1 MVGSTTSKGR
11 VVVADD
17 HPVVR
22 DGIVALLGAGGF
34 DVVGEAEDSERAIAV
49 CEVRRPE
56 LLLLDYELP
65 PGDAPTVI
73 RALRGRQ
80 PTLRIL
86 VFTAF
91 HDVERARTA
100 LDAGADGFV
109 TKGLRGAALIDSLDR
124 VLAGERV
131 VAAEI
136 EMLLGEAPEQARQPS
151 ERQRAVVEAVARGA
165 TNREIAEELG
175 ITERTVKYHLRRCS
189 TASAYR
195 IGRRRWRERPRRA
208 GCVGSDLG
216 GPTGEK

>member
-175 ITERTVKYHLRRCS
+175 ITERTVKYHLRAVFDRLGVS
-189 TASAYR
+189 NRAEAVAR
-195 IGRRRWRERPRRA
+195 AAVAGWLRRE
-208 GCVGSDLG
+208 
-216 GPTGEK
+216 

>member
-1 MVGSTTSKGR
+1 MVGSVTSKGR

-22 DGIVALLGAGGF
+22 DGIVALLDAGGF

-73 RALRGRQ
+73 RALQERL
-80 PTLRIL
+80 PELHIL

-91 HDVERARTA
+91 HDVERARTV

-109 TKGLRGAALIDSLDR
+109 TKGLRGAALIDALNR

-131 VAAEI
+131 VAPEI
-136 EMLLGEAPEQARQPS
+136 ELRLGEVPEQDRPPS
-151 ERQRAVVEAVARGA
+151 ERQRAVVEAVARGG

-175 ITERTVKYHLRRCS
+175 ITERTVKYHLRAVFDRLGVS
-189 TASAYR
+189 NRAEAVAR
-195 IGRRRWRERPRRA
+195 AAEAGWLRRE
-208 GCVGSDLG
+208 
-216 GPTGEK
+216 